1 MTGGKLTGTIALV
14 ACVWC
19 AAASAQTDLP
29 REVLALSRIKSKMRA
44 NLAKLP
50 DYTCV
55 ETILRSERA
64 TGASIFRLKDS
75 LRVDVLHVG
84 NKELYAWPG
93 SKKFDENLSRMI
105 GAGTTSSGEFA
116 LHARSIFLGDAQY
129 TYKGEVTLRGRAAL
143 RYDYTIPLLSSGMT
157 LGYGTT
163 IDRVSMQG
171 SFWADA
177 ETLDLLRLD
186 VHVGDIPQ
194 ELPYVSG
201 VSTVDYGRVRIG
213 ETEVLLPQ
221 SAEVELRMKSD
232 SSDRNEIHFSQCR
245 GFEAQSEL
253 HFDVG
258 ASSETP
264 PAETTPKFE
273 EFELPPG
280 VQLSLGLT
288 RAIDSAT
295 AKEGDAIE
303 ARVEQDVRRKRDVV
317 IPAGAVA
324 RGRIRRL
331 ETYDQPRRF
340 FIVGLEFTEIEFDRK
355 RAVFT
360 GSLDRVD
367 PSPKIT
373 WFLGA
378 SKNRTI
384 ADMAGVTDSTTNE
397 RIHTADLPGVGTFFV
412 DGEHFQLPAGFHMMW
427 RTVEQKKR

>member
-1 MTGGKLTGTIALV
+1 MSV
-14 ACVWC
+14 A
-19 AAASAQTDLP
+19 AGAQTDLP
-29 REVLALSRIKSKMRA
+29 REVLALSRIKAKMRT

-55 ETILRSERA
+55 ETILRSERGA
-64 TGASIFRLKDS
+64 GASIFRLKDS

-93 SKKFDENLSRMI
+93 SKKFDENISHMI

-129 TYKGEVTLRGRAAL
+129 TYKGETTLRGRTAL
-143 RYDYTIPLLSSGMT
+143 RWDYTIPLLSSGMN
-157 LGYGTT
+157 LGYGTM

-171 SFWADA
+171 SFWADP

-186 VHVGDIPQ
+186 VHVGDIPP

-201 VSTVDYGRVRIG
+201 VSTVDYGRIRIG
-213 ETEVLLPQ
+213 GTEVLLPQ
-221 SAEVELRMKSD
+221 SAEVVLRMKSD
-232 SSDRNEIHFSQCR
+232 SSDRNEIQFSQCR
-245 GFEAQSEL
+245 GFEAESQL
-253 HFDVG
+253 HFEVG
-258 ASSETP
+258 ANSEASP
-264 PAETTPKFE
+264 PAESAKFE

-280 VQLSLGLT
+280 VQLSLRLNQ
-288 RAIDSAT
+288 AIDSAT

-303 ARVEQDVRRKRDVV
+303 ATVEGDVRRKRDVV
-317 IPAGAVA
+317 IPAGAIA

-367 PSPKIT
+367 ASPKIT
-373 WFLGA
+373 WFLGS
-378 SKNRTI
+378 SKNRSVT
-384 ADMAGVTDSTTNE
+384 DLTGVTDSTTNE

-412 DGEHFQLPAGFHMMW
+412 DGQHFQLPAGFHMMW
-427 RTVEQKKR
+427 RAVEQKRH